1 MEKLSLFIESSSDIS
16 ESIKITQNKN
26 DYIIYFIIKEH
37 SLSLNIYEKEELGS
51 PYYTKEITLDE
62 IKKLDKSFNDIKSC
76 NEFLKYIKDLINNNK
91 FIIKKEN
98 NKMSINIITKYLSKE
113 NIIEISLLN
122 GKLNSEKIMKDVCK
136 EVLLLKE
143 KNQILEDSLKKKNN
157 KYVSKNIIIYFLIL
171 NGIFFSYAFIKL
183 NNKIKE
189 VNKLIDESKVIKEQI
204 EIQYIENLNLK
215 EEIKE
220 DIKILKE
227 KLINQNNKITIIE
240 ERIKEINKIV
250 LPIKKENKL
259 NRIGNGFKKSTIIRY
274 DEIDVIIESVESR
287 LGKEIEDIKILYK
300 SSIDGGEPINF
311 HEKCDDIPNTLTLI
325 KSNENKR
332 FGGFTS
338 VTWESS
344 SEIIYK
350 DDINAFLFS
359 LDKLNI
365 YPNKGLNCAICCV
378 DSFGPIFGCFP
389 SISITGNPMKSRKLC
404 VNETNDLSSYDFLD
418 DTNFLLD
425 EGKDDCIYAEEY
437 EVFQIKF
444 S

>member
-1 MEKLSLFIESSSDIS
+1 MTI
-16 ESIKITQNKN
+16 NKS
-26 DYIIYFIIKEH
+26 Y
-37 SLSLNIYEKEELGS
+37 IYEKEELGS

-204 EIQYIENLNLK
+204 EIQYK
-215 EEIKE
+215 F
-220 DIKILKE
+220 KI
-227 KLINQNNKITIIE
+227 
-240 ERIKEINKIV
+240 
-250 LPIKKENKL
+250 
-259 NRIGNGFKKSTIIRY
+259 
-274 DEIDVIIESVESR
+274 
-287 LGKEIEDIKILYK
+287 
-300 SSIDGGEPINF
+300 
-311 HEKCDDIPNTLTLI
+311 
-325 KSNENKR
+325 
-332 FGGFTS
+332 
-338 VTWESS
+338 
-344 SEIIYK
+344 
-350 DDINAFLFS
+350 
-359 LDKLNI
+359 
-365 YPNKGLNCAICCV
+365 
-378 DSFGPIFGCFP
+378 
-389 SISITGNPMKSRKLC
+389 
-404 VNETNDLSSYDFLD
+404 
-418 DTNFLLD
+418 
-425 EGKDDCIYAEEY
+425 
-437 EVFQIKF
+437 
-444 S
+444 